1 GDFLADRRQTGVQ
14 IRQPEQLA
22 VLDVGRALVVR
33 DRARRVEIARRV
45 ETGIAV
51 LGVRRAVRGNAGA
64 RIVGHVV
71 DDGIHVDTYARRAAA
86 LHHVGEFGARARPAA
101 GDAVADRLVALA
113 PGVRRGLDAVLLRR
127 RDLDRSEAGG
137 PEDILTLGRDVG

>member
-1 GDFLADRRQTGVQ
+1 
-14 IRQPEQLA
+14 
-22 VLDVGRALVVR
+22 DVGGALVVR

-51 LGVRRAVRGNAGA
+51 LGVRRAVRANAGA

-101 GDAVADRLVALA
+101 RDAVADRLIALA
-113 PGVRRGLDAVLLRR
+113 PGVGGGLDAVLLGRG
-127 RDLDRSEAGG
+127 DLYGGEAGW
-137 PEDILTLGRDVG
+137 PEHLLTLG